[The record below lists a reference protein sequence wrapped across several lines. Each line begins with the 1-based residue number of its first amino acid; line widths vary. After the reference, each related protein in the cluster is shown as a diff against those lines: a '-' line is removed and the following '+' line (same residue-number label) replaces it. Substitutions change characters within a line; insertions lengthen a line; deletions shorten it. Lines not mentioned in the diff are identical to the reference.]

1 MKKYKHLSR
10 CRFIAIVL
18 SLPALTASIL
28 DVAAQE
34 ERLKATGHLG
44 TAKSISSVVIGHYKQ
59 HALELREKAAAFE
72 VFKDGE
78 VLAYAKCLSAHQAA
92 GDDAAAQVAAY
103 APLFEG
109 YKANAI
115 RALSGVVC
123 KIFPGDDDTQF
134 LHDEMPVGAAGQPAN
149 RTRAGFIAWLG
160 GKIDRLAITDAVSG
174 IDDLHLLGV
183 YLPKD
188 GNGPE
193 FTRFTTGLKKTI
205 ADVANLAVQELG
217 RKNSESPF
225 VTDEI
230 KRALYVVRN
239 PGISDADLEKD
250 LPSYFPAEYSDDLRD
265 MLYKAIKSI

>member
-1 MKKYKHLSR
+1 MKFTNKILFFAACFLNIDLSASNIDE
-10 CRFIAIVL
+10 FA
-18 SLPALTASIL
+18 SLNPTQAK
-28 DVAAQE
+28 
-34 ERLKATGHLG
+34 RLGKE
-44 TAKSISSVVIGHYKQ
+44 YKQ
-59 HALELREKAAAFE
+59 QAAELREKAATFK

-92 GDDAAAQVAAY
+92 GDDAAAQVEAY

-109 YKANAI
+109 YKSNSI
-115 RALSGVVC
+115 RALSGVIS
-123 KIFPGDDDTQF
+123 KICPEDDHTQF
-134 LHDEMPVGAAGQPAN
+134 LHDEVPVGIADQPAN

-160 GKIDRLAITDAVSG
+160 GKIDRSITDAVSG

-217 RKNSESPF
+217 RKKDKTNLLTEEFAEKLGASFPHEQIDNLGK
-225 VTDEI
+225 T
-230 KRALYVVRN
+230 LYT
-239 PGISDADLEKD
+239 
-250 LPSYFPAEYSDDLRD
+250 
-265 MLYKAIKSI
+265 AIKSI